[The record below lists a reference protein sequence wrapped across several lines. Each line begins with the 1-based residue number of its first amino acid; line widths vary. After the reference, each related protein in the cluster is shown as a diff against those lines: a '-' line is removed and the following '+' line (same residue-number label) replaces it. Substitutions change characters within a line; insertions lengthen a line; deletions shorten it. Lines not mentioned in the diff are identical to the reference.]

1 VHCQDRTGL
10 IVDALVYPYLNDAVA
25 MVGSRYA
32 TVPQVD
38 AAMRDGCALPA
49 GPFEMLDA
57 VGADV
62 ALEVERAL
70 FRSRHDPGLAPAP
83 LLEQLATLGYTGPK
97 NSRPG
102 FRDLSE
108 G

>member
-1 VHCQDRTGL
+1 
-10 IVDALVYPYLNDAVA
+10 VDALVYPYLNDAVA
-25 MVGSRYA
+25 MVGSGYA
-32 TVPQVD
+32 TVHQVD

-70 FRSRHDPGLAPAP
+70 FQSRLDPGLAPAA
-83 LLEQLATLGYTGPK
+83 LLEQLVGLGYTGPSK
-97 NSRPG
+97 GRPG